1 MNSDP
6 LYEEQDWRGKR
17 LLVCPLC
24 KADTFEKIVMLK
36 HLVDAHD
43 SELALVELVGMEEND
58 PTPTPST
65 LRASPPNSESTN
77 LGEKEQSDVF
87 DVELVETGSTV
98 DAQGN
103 ERKTYTVKE

>member
-1 MNSDP
+1 MISQP
-6 LYEEQDWRGKR
+6 LYEEQNWRGKT

-24 KADTFEKIVMLK
+24 KADTFDRVVMLQ

-43 SELALVELVGMEEND
+43 SELALVKLLDLEKDIPAEKHLPAVETPENG
-58 PTPTPST
+58 
-65 LRASPPNSESTN
+65 NN
-77 LGEKEQSDVF
+77 NVF
-87 DVELVETGSTV
+87 EVELVETGSTV